1 MTHRTGAG
9 GALPLDSAPATA
21 RSLADPIGSIIR
33 NSVVLMVARVVS
45 AAMGL
50 TLLAL
55 LPRLLGDAGYG
66 QLHLALSLVLMFGV
80 TIDLGLT
87 QVLVRAVAREHALAR
102 VYTRRGVTVTLG
114 LGAVLYVG
122 SLGLVR
128 LVGYPARTD
137 LLVAILGIGML
148 LDGMAQILSGL
159 YQAHERMHIPAL
171 ARIVGHLVTFGLLL
185 PRLWEATPTD
195 TATVAGVLV
204 TSSLVQLLIH
214 AAGLRWL
221 DGLRVARP
229 ADLSWWALLAAG
241 VPFLLWQSLGVFYFR
256 IDVVLLGLMT
266 PPAVLGWY
274 GAVARMMDGLTFM
287 AETLSL
293 TSYPVLA
300 RLWSS
305 SRREFERTAQR
316 VLTIVLLIA
325 MPLVVALVTL
335 APYVVDI
342 LFTSAFRNSVP
353 ILRIHAFTLGLLYLN
368 FLLARILMAI
378 GRERAWL
385 GIAVMGCVLNPAL
398 NWVAIGF
405 TQARYGNG
413 GIGAALATLVMEM
426 CIATCALRL
435 VPRGALGWAFAGVTL
450 RLLMAGAATAAVIV
464 LGLAL
469 DAPWVL
475 AGIAGAVAYMV
486 LILYFGLVP
495 EDVRGPVR
503 ALWRAALRAVR

>member
-1 MTHRTGAG
+1 VTRRAGAAS
-9 GALPLDSAPATA
+9 ALPLDSTRATP

-33 NSVVLMVARVVS
+33 NSVILMAARVVS

-50 TLLAL
+50 ALLAL
-55 LPRLLGDAGYG
+55 LPRLLGDTGYG

-80 TIDLGLT
+80 TIDLGIG

-102 VYTRRGVTVTLG
+102 VYTRRGVTVTLA
-114 LGAVLYVG
+114 LGAVLYVC

-128 LVGYPARTD
+128 VVGYPARTD

-148 LDGMAQILSGL
+148 LDGMAQILSSL
-159 YQAHERMHIPAL
+159 YQAHERMHVPAL
-171 ARIVGHLVTFGLLL
+171 ARIIGHLVTFGLLL
-185 PRLWEATPTD
+185 PRLWQATPTD

-204 TSSLVQLLIH
+204 TGSLVQLLIQ

-221 DGLRVARP
+221 DGLHTARP
-229 ADLSWWALLAAG
+229 ADLSWRALLAAG
-241 VPFLLWQSLGVFYFR
+241 APFVLWQSLGVFYFR
-256 IDVVLLGLMT
+256 IDVVMLGRMT

-287 AETLSL
+287 AETLAL

-305 SRREFERTAQR
+305 SRREFEQTTQR
-316 VLTIVLLIA
+316 VLAIVLLIA
-325 MPLVVALVTL
+325 VPLVTALVTL
-335 APYVVDI
+335 APYIVDI
-342 LFTSAFRNSVP
+342 LFTSAFQNSVP

-398 NWVAIGF
+398 NWAAIGF

-426 CIATCALRL
+426 CIAACALRL
-435 VPRGALGWAFAGVTL
+435 VPHGALGWASAGVML
-450 RLLMAGAATAAVIV
+450 RLLMAGAATAAAIR
-464 LGLAL
+464 LGLAVH
-469 DAPWVL
+469 APWVL
-475 AGIAGAVAYMV
+475 AGVAGAVVYLV
-486 LILYFGLVP
+486 LVLYFGLVP
-495 EDVRGPVR
+495 EDVRSRVR
-503 ALWRAALRAVR
+503 TMWRSAVEAVS